1 MGGIRVIGNAGMFSL
16 GSNAVV
22 IRILSFGRG
31 VTIVVGAVVPGSSSA
46 FPVMP
51 TSTGGGRLSFQA
63 VGTGAWVDPPTSEGY
78 RYVMANNSLFTKIVN
93 FPTGF
98 AKPFTVS
105 VGGKVVGQFK
115 PGDSVDFSKFPGGGV
130 KEFTVTGITPL
141 TDPEDP
147 TAFPLQLAFNT
158 ETADFTMEA
167 IQNTAAVEYFK
178 NNPPPPEPFKITI
191 LTPEGKVELDPEST
205 AETLTKQTAVLTSSQ
220 SGLSES
226 QAQKLSAAVESVKGE
241 LNSLSSNFKGL
252 FPENAGLNIN
262 RLNPTMNSVSAL
274 RRSLPILLEELK
286 ALPKNRSTEQ
296 SVAMANTLKEI
307 EDMTVLLEAITPA
320 ISEVSK
326 AVAVAK

>member
-1 MGGIRVIGNAGMFSL
+1 
-16 GSNAVV
+16 
-22 IRILSFGRG
+22 
-31 VTIVVGAVVPGSSSA
+31 
-46 FPVMP
+46 MP
-51 TSTGGGRLSFQA
+51 TSTGGGRLTFRA
-63 VGTGAWVDPPTSEGY
+63 VVTRAWVDPPTSEGY
-78 RYVMANNSLFTKIVN
+78 RYEMTNNSLFTKIVN

-98 AKPFTVS
+98 GKPFTVS

-141 TDPEDP
+141 TDPEDQ

-226 QAQKLSAAVESVKGE
+226 QAEKLSASVESVKGE

-274 RRSLPILLEELK
+274 RRSLPILVEELK

-307 EDMTVLLEAITPA
+307 EDMTVLLEAITPTLR
-320 ISEVSK
+320 EVSQ
-326 AVAVAK
+326 AVAAAR